1 MIFGLIKKKFD
12 FPVKK
17 EFDSL
22 ADRMELMES
31 RQKKQGNMLEEALE
45 LLDCCT
51 EIFSERNKKEEM
63 QWRQAGQQENNLLE
77 LIMTYGEYME
87 NLRSYMKEQPFFGEE
102 WNSQWKLMEIS
113 LKRTEEKCGIAR
125 IQDEG
130 ELADPSRVEIIKK
143 KTCPGM
149 EKHNYVEKII
159 IPGWI
164 YKGTV
169 IKKAKAVVWQ
179 YEEEQQCLRT
189 SDSA

>member
-17 EFDSL
+17 EFDSFS
-22 ADRMELMES
+22 DRMELMES
-31 RQKKQGNMLEEALE
+31 RQKKQENMLEEALE

-51 EIFSERNKKEEM
+51 ETLSERNKKEET
-63 QWRQAGQQENNLLE
+63 QWRQAGQRENDLLE

-87 NLRSYMKEQPFFGEE
+87 NLRFYMKDQSFFGEE
-102 WNSQWKLMEIS
+102 WDSQWKMMELS

-130 ELADPSRVEIIKK
+130 EPADPSRVEIIKK
-143 KTCPGM
+143 KTCPDV
-149 EKHNYVEKII
+149 ENHNHVGEII

-169 IKKAKAVVWQ
+169 IKKAKAVIWQ
-179 YEEEQQCLRT
+179 YEGEK
-189 SDSA
+189 